1 MSISD
6 AINNAK
12 QKISNVYNAL
22 EAKGATMPATKTLDY
37 MVTTVEAIPEFWQ
50 TINLFNGWSATI
62 NEYGFILTQSPNI
75 ASITV
80 PNINGVYL
88 NAGAFYQS
96 TGYGQ
101 ASIVESVD
109 LQGTPFLN
117 GDMSNAFRSS
127 FNLVSVNGIN
137 ENVTNMSKTFQ
148 SCSNFN
154 QSVQI
159 SDTVVDMSN
168 TFRECTRF
176 SQYVQI
182 PSSVINMY
190 ETFYRC
196 KDIAVNVLS
205 EDVNDAA
212 MCFDV
217 SGGSKGTVII
227 PFTYANSV
235 NTTTFN
241 FFVTAGYLYA
251 NGVSNSS
258 KSVSVYDS
266 ALYQYAY
273 RYVGDGIYVYLNE
286 NIPSEG
292 DYVYVNSDSTGVN
305 FYNSGSQIY
314 NVGESSFYVNINST
328 EYWVSGTPYSHLP
341 DPIHIVTQ

>member
-6 AINNAK
+6 AINNAR
-12 QKISNVYNAL
+12 QKINNVYNAL

-50 TINLFNGWSATI
+50 TINLFNGWNATI
-62 NEYGFILTQSPNI
+62 NEYGFVLTQGPNV
-75 ASITV
+75 ASVTV

-88 NAGAFYQS
+88 NAGAFSQS
-96 TGYGQ
+96 AVQGP
-101 ASIVESVD
+101 IIIESVD

-117 GDMSNAFRSS
+117 GNMISTFRSCS
-127 FNLVSVNGIN
+127 NLVSVNGIN

-154 QSVQI
+154 QSIQI
-159 SDTVVDMSN
+159 PDAVADVSN

-182 PSSVINMY
+182 PSSVTNMY

-196 KDIAVNVLS
+196 KEIAVNVLS
-205 EDVNDAA
+205 EDVNNAV
-212 MCFDV
+212 MCFDL

-235 NTTTFN
+235 NTTTFDS
-241 FFVTAGYLYA
+241 FVTAGYLYA

-258 KSVSVYDS
+258 KSVTVYDS